1 MFFFVASLKIIKKL
15 ISKILRTLQSFFSY
29 NFLFKF
35 SCNFERSDPQE
46 KDDYEYKKMK
56 IQAFILEKSS
66 NIYEFN

>member
-1 MFFFVASLKIIKKL
+1 LV
-15 ISKILRTLQSFFSY
+15 
-29 NFLFKF
+29 
-35 SCNFERSDPQE
+35 CFERSDPQE

>member
-35 SCNFERSDPQE
+35 SCNFERSDPIWFVLRVATL
-46 KDDYEYKKMK
+46 KKKM
-56 IQAFILEKSS
+56 IM
-66 NIYEFN
+66 NIRK